1 MMSMQLSITLLHA
14 TSVAMQPIHQA
25 FESEWNDAVLSN
37 LLDDGLTRER
47 AKSGPLTEALVDRFV
62 RLVTYAYDS
71 GADAVLATCSAFG
84 PAIERAAAALPIPVV
99 KPNEAMFQA
108 AIACG
113 TRIAMIATFAPS
125 VSTMEAEFYD
135 EVARV
140 KAAATL
146 TTIVVDEAIDWLRV
160 GDVDTHNRL
169 IAERARELT
178 NYDAIVLA
186 HFSTSRASQAVKAV
200 VGSPVFTAPESAV
213 RQLRARM
220 MR

>member
-1 MMSMQLSITLLHA
+1 MTTKPSITLLHA
-14 TSVAMQPIHQA
+14 TPVAMHPIHLA
-25 FESEWNDAVLSN
+25 FESEWPDAILSN

-62 RLVTYAYDS
+62 RLVHYAYEG

-84 PAIERAAAALPIPVV
+84 PAIERAAATLPIPVC

-108 AIACG
+108 AITCG
-113 TRIAMIATFAPS
+113 NRIAMIATFAPS
-125 VSTMEAEFYD
+125 VPTMEAEFNE
-135 EVARV
+135 EVGRMSAG
-140 KAAATL
+140 ATL
-146 TTIVVDEAIDWLRV
+146 TTFVVDEAINRLRA

-186 HFSTSRASQAVKAV
+186 HFSTSRASEAVRAV

-213 RQLRARM
+213 RQLRERM
-220 MR
+220 KR